1 MKSVIVT
8 TSNSALGNPAQRYLD
23 AIERNP
29 DLLPT
34 TKRQYERAV
43 KRAVRDGVDMT
54 DPVTLR
60 DYATT
65 VSVSSALYLRAAIG
79 SWADR
84 MQLAIESQVQPSP
97 ESVAEAQAAIMRLN
111 ALSRAIRTRKATGE
125 KAHIWLSKQ
134 ETQRLLTT
142 PNAAEAQGLRDKVCL
157 MLMVGGGLRRN
168 EASQIVW
175 EQFMRQGERWVLAI
189 HGKGAKNRIVPIANA
204 MAEILQSWRTHTGK
218 EGRILRR
225 LYKGGGFGDSL
236 GLTSIYTIVQRYG
249 NRIGHDNLQPHD
261 LRRTYAQIG
270 YENGIPLTQISK
282 LLGHSSLAV
291 TQRYLNIDLN
301 LEETISDFVP
311 FD

>member
-1 MKSVIVT
+1 ME
-8 TSNSALGNPAQRYLD
+8 NPISITPNLAQRYLD
-23 AIERNP
+23 AIAHNP

-43 KRAVRDGVDMT
+43 KRAIRDGIDMT
-54 DPVTLR
+54 DPIALR

-65 VSVSSALYLRAAIG
+65 VSVSSALYLRGAIG

-84 MQLAIESQVQPSP
+84 VQLQIESQVQPSP

-111 ALSRAIRTRKATGE
+111 ALSRAIRTRKTTGD
-125 KAHIWLSKQ
+125 KAHIWLSKL
-134 ETQRLLTT
+134 ETQRLLSV
-142 PNAAEAQGLRDKVCL
+142 PNVDKLQGLRDKVCL
-157 MLMVGGGLRRN
+157 ALMVGAGLRRN
-168 EASQIVW
+168 EASQIEW
-175 EQFMRQGERWVLAI
+175 SQFVRQGDRWVLAV
-189 HGKGAKNRIVPIANA
+189 HGKGAKNRIVPIADKL
-204 MAEILQSWRTHTGK
+204 AEMLQTWQWQSKK

-225 LYKGGGFGDSL
+225 LFKGGRLGDSL
-236 GLTSIYTIVQRYG
+236 GLTAIYMIVQRYG
-249 NRIGHDNLQPHD
+249 NLIGHEDLQPHD

-270 YENGIPLTQISK
+270 YESAIPLTQISK

>member
-1 MKSVIVT
+1 MENTLLLSP
-8 TSNSALGNPAQRYLD
+8 NPAQRYLD
-23 AIERNP
+23 AIARNP

-43 KRAVRDGVDMT
+43 KRAIRDGINMN
-54 DPVTLR
+54 DPVALR
-60 DYATT
+60 DYASTI
-65 VSVSSALYLRAAIG
+65 SVSSALYLRGAIS

-84 MQLAIESQVQPSP
+84 VQLQIESQVQPSP

-111 ALSRAIRTRKATGE
+111 ALARAIRTRKTTGD
-125 KAHIWLSKQ
+125 KAHLWLSKL
-134 ETQRLLTT
+134 ETQRLLAV
-142 PNAAEAQGLRDKVCL
+142 PNADKLQGLRDKVCL
-157 MLMVGGGLRRN
+157 ALMVGAGLRRN
-168 EASQIVW
+168 EASIIEW
-175 EQFMRQGERWVLAI
+175 SQFMRQGDRWVLAV
-189 HGKGAKNRIVPIANA
+189 HGKGAKNRVVPIADKL
-204 MAEILQSWRTHTGK
+204 AEMLQTWQWQSKK

-225 LYKGGGFGDSL
+225 LYKGSRLGDSL
-236 GLTSIYTIVQRYG
+236 GLTSIYMIVQRYG
-249 NRIGHDNLQPHD
+249 NLIGHEDLQPHD

-270 YENGIPLTQISK
+270 YESAIPLTQISK